1 MTNTY
6 DYWAI
11 RDMVLEMTPEDQA
24 RLCKEL
30 KNYGSASEP
39 ETAFVSSKAKQSI
52 EEDDDEADFANF
64 PSFGPRTKEEAIA
77 RVRQAEQDIIN
88 GNTIPAEKGWAML
101 KEEFPWLEV

>member
-24 RLCKEL
+24 RLCREL

-39 ETAFVSSKAKQSI
+39 ETAFVSKAKQSTE
-52 EEDDDEADFANF
+52 EEDDEAEFANF

-88 GNTIPAEKGWAML
+88 GNTMTM
-101 KEEFPWLEV
+101 EECFAKIKDNHPWLEI

>member
-24 RLCKEL
+24 RLCREL
-30 KNYGSASEP
+30 RNYDSASEP
-39 ETAFVSSKAKQSI
+39 ETAFVASEAKQGT
-52 EEDDDEADFANF
+52 EEDYDDSDFDNF

-77 RVRQAEQDIIN
+77 RVRQAELDILN
-88 GNTIPAEKGWAML
+88 GNTMSMEECLAKL
-101 KEEFPWLEV
+101 KEKHPWLEV